1 MLYQW
6 GSGIRSSWTWRLV
19 SAMLEQNGPASH
31 AVIAEIATR
40 PDLLH
45 IVAALG
51 SMLGLAAH
59 KLAEESHEERDASG
73 WLRFL
78 APVGCGSWR
87 SKSWTAP
94 TRPSATRPEHGV
106 LFGTVC
112 STLEVAV

>member
-1 MLYQW
+1 
-6 GSGIRSSWTWRLV
+6 
-19 SAMLEQNGPASH
+19 MLEQNGPGSF

-59 KLAEESHEERDASG
+59 KLAEESDEERDASG

-78 APVGCGSWR
+78 A
-87 SKSWTAP
+87 
-94 TRPSATRPEHGV
+94 
-106 LFGTVC
+106 
-112 STLEVAV
+112 LENMDRADEAKRNTP